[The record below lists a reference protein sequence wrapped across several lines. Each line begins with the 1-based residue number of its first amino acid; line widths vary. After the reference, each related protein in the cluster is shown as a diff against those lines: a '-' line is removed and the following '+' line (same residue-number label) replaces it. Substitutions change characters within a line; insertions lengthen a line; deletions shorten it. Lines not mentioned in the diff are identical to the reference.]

1 MDASVDAEWNALFDF
16 PSDTASFDLAELND
30 LPDSDGFDSP
40 SICLSGQSTP
50 GHDQHA
56 LKLGDGLQSLVN
68 STDPGEAINTA
79 ASTSKS
85 GGRFSK
91 EVVRMLRNWLTA
103 HKARPYPTSE
113 EMEMLQQ
120 RTGLSKTQIANWFAN
135 ARRRG
140 KLPRAPSSYSSSNS
154 SSRPVEI
161 APRPDTPALVRNM
174 RSMNP
179 MERWQSSPPEHEPAA
194 ASAIARAMESNGG
207 VPLLEGALDFLE
219 YRDNASHSRY
229 HTSSASSAG
238 TSASSDFSNASKHS
252 TPSRPAA
259 PVTCSRPL
267 RKRRAHKQRARV
279 RRTSLIG
286 SMLPYQCTF
295 CTEDFKTK
303 HDWQRHEKSLHLPIE
318 QWVCALHGPQA
329 IRLDTG
335 RMCCVFCGEPE
346 PDDAHLDDH
355 NYQPCHERT
364 LEERTFNRKD
374 HLNQHLQLVHNIKF
388 DKWSMSS
395 WRVPMSNIQSRC
407 GFCGLNMNT
416 WEERIN
422 HLAGHFKEGQTMA
435 SWQGDWGLDD
445 RYLKLLENAI
455 PPYLIDYERSTPAP
469 FGASQ
474 APHGSPTTAYELIK
488 IELAH
493 SMQNQFDLTGRMPDN
508 SAMQLEACRI
518 IFASEV
524 LPKVRDA
531 APSSWLRDLLMSCK
545 QIVDQAKFEPLRLR
559 NESRFTVLKINGRDN
574 MFELCPL
581 EAQLWTFVRAKEA
594 TGVMVTDENIQ
605 EEASKIINYMEQ
617 TSKTPSDMF
626 ANWLI
631 KLIYA
636 SADWLQSFKIRAC
649 SAEYTL
655 PIGPVTLDPGPSL
668 AYHSAPVLRPLPLQM
683 QTNSATPD
691 ANLPNVHID
700 PATYHLGRGL
710 DTPLD
715 ENNLFPPARSRMF
728 INSTNFFSWLVRDL
742 ARWVAATMSPNN
754 PNCHIP
760 TDEELQHQARYIVY
774 DDDDPWNQTAADNSQ
789 WLREFKRDVGIL
801 VEPNTDP
808 SRISMCGL
816 YI

>member
-1 MDASVDAEWNALFDF
+1 
-16 PSDTASFDLAELND
+16 
-30 LPDSDGFDSP
+30 
-40 SICLSGQSTP
+40 
-50 GHDQHA
+50 
-56 LKLGDGLQSLVN
+56 
-68 STDPGEAINTA
+68 
-79 ASTSKS
+79 
-85 GGRFSK
+85 
-91 EVVRMLRNWLTA
+91 
-103 HKARPYPTSE
+103 
-113 EMEMLQQ
+113 
-120 RTGLSKTQIANWFAN
+120 
-135 ARRRG
+135 
-140 KLPRAPSSYSSSNS
+140 
-154 SSRPVEI
+154 
-161 APRPDTPALVRNM
+161 
-174 RSMNP
+174 

-194 ASAIARAMESNGG
+194 VSAIARAIESNGG
-207 VPLLEGALDFLE
+207 APLLEGALGFLD
-219 YRDNASHSRY
+219 YRDNASQSWY
-229 HTSSASSAG
+229 NTSSASSAG
-238 TSASSDFSNASKHS
+238 TSASSDFSNASMHS
-252 TPSRPAA
+252 TPLRPAE
-259 PVTCSRPL
+259 PVAYSRPL

-286 SMLPYQCTF
+286 SLLPYQCTF

-318 QWVCALHGPQA
+318 QWVCSLHGPRA
-329 IRLDTG
+329 IKLDTG

-355 NYQPCHERT
+355 NYQPCHDRT

-374 HLNQHLQLVHNIKF
+374 HLNQHLQLVHNVRF

-395 WRVPMSNIQSRC
+395 WKVPMSNIQSRC
-407 GFCGLNMNT
+407 GFCALKMNT
-416 WEERIN
+416 WEERVD

-435 SWQGDWGLDD
+435 YWQGDWGLDE

-488 IELAH
+488 IELAF
-493 SMQNQFDLTGRMPDN
+493 SMQNHFDITGKMPEN

-524 LPKVRDA
+524 LPTIQDVV
-531 APSSWLRDLLMSCK
+531 PSSWLRDLLMSCK
-545 QIVDQAKFEPLRLR
+545 QITDEAKFGPLRLH
-559 NESRFTVLKINGRDN
+559 NESRFTILKINGRDN
-574 MFELCPL
+574 LFELCPL
-581 EAQLWTFVRAKEA
+581 EAQLWTFMRAKEA
-594 TGVMVTDENIQ
+594 TGNTVTDENIQ

-617 TSKTPSDMF
+617 TSKTPSDVF

-631 KLIYA
+631 TLIHA
-636 SADWLQSFKIRAC
+636 NTDWLQSFKVRAC
-649 SAEYTL
+649 SAEHTPSVESATL
-655 PIGPVTLDPGPSL
+655 GTGPFL
-668 AYHSAPVLRPLPLQM
+668 AFHCAPVLRPLPLQM
-683 QTNSATPD
+683 PTASPASD

-700 PATYHLGRGL
+700 PATYHLTRGL

-760 TDEELQHQARYIVY
+760 TDEELQHQARCIVY

-789 WLREFKRDVGIL
+789 WLQEFKRDVGIL
-801 VEPNTDP
+801 VDPDADPNRT
-808 SRISMCGL
+808 SMCGL